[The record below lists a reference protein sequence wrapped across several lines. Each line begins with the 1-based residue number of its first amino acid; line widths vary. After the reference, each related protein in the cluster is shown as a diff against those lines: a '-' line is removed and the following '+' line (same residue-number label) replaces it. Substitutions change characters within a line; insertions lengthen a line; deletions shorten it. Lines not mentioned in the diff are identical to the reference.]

1 MVNKGKGQVGSYAF
15 ILGVLLCILLG
26 LFQAPIWAIAVLAV
40 LGLVVAGLNIR
51 HEEVRSYL
59 LYNAVV
65 MVGVGTL
72 SNMLS
77 VLTTPL
83 GLGGL
88 AVFLQTILGNLVFFV
103 APGAVLIA
111 LSEVYALA
119 QGQST
124 PATLHYWVK
133 SLRTA

>member
-83 GLGGL
+83 GLGSL

>member
-1 MVNKGKGQVGSYAF
+1 MANKTKRQIGSYAF
-15 ILGVLLCILLG
+15 IFGVLLAVLLG
-26 LFQAPIWAIAVLAV
+26 FMQAPVWAIAIMAV

-59 LYNAVV
+59 LYNVAL

-77 VLTTPL
+77 VLTAPL
-83 GLGGL
+83 GLGSL
-88 AVFLQTILGNLVFFV
+88 AVLLQSILGNLVFFV

-119 QGQST
+119 QGNQTPST
-124 PATLHYWVK
+124 LNHWVK
-133 SLRTA
+133 TIRTA